1 MNLRFAEEKASS
13 VGEVIMKE
21 KTDSLIDLHLFRS
34 SQPVATWKHNLKVS
48 VILPVYNGQ
57 AFLREALE
65 SILRQTYRNFEIIAV
80 DDGSTDASS
89 EILQEYRKD
98 ISIRAQEN
106 SGVCVA
112 RNRGVEIASGD
123 LLAFIDQDDI
133 WYENKLEHQLEEFR
147 SSEQVAFSYSDF
159 DLIDSRGRIT
169 QKSALT
175 RMKADWMRPFIG
187 GHLHPYPSTVL
198 MRRSVFLHV
207 GGFDSTFKENTHEDV
222 DLWVRLYDTV
232 PFSFIPEALVQY
244 RRDHQH
250 HKRKKRS
257 FDIESEN
264 YSHLYEKLK
273 VRFQKDPSKK
283 EGMDRLLSMV
293 LANRGKKLAH
303 ERRFTEARSQFREA
317 YRLHP
322 ANRRNR
328 FRYLRTFLPSSWRRF
343 VFHK

>member
-1 MNLRFAEEKASS
+1 
-13 VGEVIMKE
+13 MKE

-133 WYENKLEHQLEEFR
+133 WYHCCPVKMEQPWQRTLVKMPIFQHVAILEILIR
-147 SSEQVAFSYSDF
+147 SAS
-159 DLIDSRGRIT
+159 II
-169 QKSALT
+169 K
-175 RMKADWMRPFIG
+175 I
-187 GHLHPYPSTVL
+187 
-198 MRRSVFLHV
+198 
-207 GGFDSTFKENTHEDV
+207 
-222 DLWVRLYDTV
+222 
-232 PFSFIPEALVQY
+232 
-244 RRDHQH
+244 
-250 HKRKKRS
+250 
-257 FDIESEN
+257 
-264 YSHLYEKLK
+264 
-273 VRFQKDPSKK
+273 
-283 EGMDRLLSMV
+283 LL
-293 LANRGKKLAH
+293 
-303 ERRFTEARSQFREA
+303 
-317 YRLHP
+317 
-322 ANRRNR
+322 
-328 FRYLRTFLPSSWRRF
+328 
-343 VFHK
+343 